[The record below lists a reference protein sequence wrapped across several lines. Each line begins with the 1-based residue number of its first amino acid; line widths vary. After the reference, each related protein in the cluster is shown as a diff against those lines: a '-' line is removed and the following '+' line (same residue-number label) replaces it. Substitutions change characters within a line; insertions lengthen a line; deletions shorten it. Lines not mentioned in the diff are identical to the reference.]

1 MTRQQTAENASAARF
16 ARATKM
22 MNRENDMTDSRYTP
36 ELAAEI
42 CKRVSEGS
50 PLRQVCRDDDIAV
63 SESSVRQWVRD
74 DRNGFA
80 ALYAQAR
87 AMQID
92 CWSDEIVTVAYRLDL
107 DAADKRMITENL
119 RWLLSKLAPTKYGDR
134 LLVAGD
140 PANPIQHLHKAV
152 SIEALSATQL
162 DAIELFA
169 DRMLIMHKP
178 GDADQ

>member
-1 MTRQQTAENASAARF
+1 
-16 ARATKM
+16 
-22 MNRENDMTDSRYTP
+22 MNRKTNVTDSRYTP

-63 SESSVRQWVRD
+63 PESSVRQWVRD

-92 CWSDEIVTVAYRLDL
+92 CWSDEIVTVAYRDDL
-107 DAADKRMITENL
+107 DAADKRVITENL

-140 PANPIQHLHKAV
+140 PANPIQLLHKQASLDV
-152 SIEALSATQL
+152 LSGDALEAL
-162 DAIELFA
+162 EVFCN
-169 DRMLIMHKP
+169 RMLIEYKP
-178 GDADQ
+178 GDASG